1 MEVSLHEP
9 PPANEK
15 YITLGGW
22 WEAFTQ
28 NKNVWGKFCETHY
41 VPPSCLHYRI
51 IHRSFGRGCW
61 WRHTSL
67 SSSHHCSHNPV
78 SSEHN
83 IAGTREHLGSLKIKW
98 AFHHRSQR
106 HHCTCW
112 GQLLHQN
119 PPPLL
124 RSWVAVPISWLLGL
138 RVGENISNKIIIKIL
153 YQARYKK
160 SHLMRNNKLH
170 HYLLQKQWYYQ
181 IDSSHSTNV
190 CNNNINE
197 IEITAGWLSGDMWT
211 LRAVFLLRINFINFY
226 LIIITSIT
234 SKYLCNYY

>member
-1 MEVSLHEP
+1 MFTLPHNPQVFRQRLLMETYQSGL
-9 PPANEK
+9 
-15 YITLGGW
+15 T
-22 WEAFTQ
+22 
-28 NKNVWGKFCETHY
+28 
-41 VPPSCLHYRI
+41 
-51 IHRSFGRGCW
+51 
-61 WRHTSL
+61 TSL
-67 SSSHHCSHNPV
+67 QPYWCFQPRQYCRYRGTSWQ
-78 SSEHN
+78 SEDKVKMQ
-83 IAGTREHLGSLKIKW
+83 SLLNVPAQQLYFSDYI
-98 AFHHRSQR
+98 
-106 HHCTCW
+106 TCW

-153 YQARYKK
+153 FQARYKK